1 MFAGNTAFY
10 RGFLGWK
17 VIEAILSRS
26 LERDGIMREGRLAL
40 AEFPSIQLRNA
51 RNVDLADLISSNA
64 SGREI

>member
-17 VIEAILSRS
+17 VIEAIFPS
-26 LERDGIMREGRLAL
+26 LERDEIMREGRLAL
-40 AEFPSIQLRNA
+40 AEFPSIQLRNT